1 MFISRIVLMLS
12 LLIAPLAYA
21 HTPAQLEPE
30 LTEQE
35 AAALAEQI
43 EQFMAMVQAAGGFYI
58 VALSNVPV
66 KAQAATIK
74 AIETASHHELCCDII
89 GMPEPHT
96 VIFRTEAGKVEA
108 EKLHNTFSKLGCES
122 ELIEMPA

>member
-1 MFISRIVLMLS
+1 MFISRVILTLS
-12 LLIAPLAYA
+12 LLVASLACA
-21 HTPAQLEPE
+21 HAPAQPELE

-35 AAALAEQI
+35 TAVLVEQI

-108 EKLHNTFSKLGCES
+108 EKLHNTLSKLGCEA
-122 ELIEMPA
+122 EFIEMPA